1 MDIKDYIQGKRH
13 GKEANQLE
21 RKAMNDPFLQDAIDG
36 YYAVPGNHLSVINE
50 LENKLTPKS
59 VNKTFKLRKWIV
71 AVAASICLLLGV
83 GSLFVNYESTEKDI
97 AHKTIQKINKNIEPK
112 ISELPSTKKFS
123 DEKILAHN
131 SLKAKP
137 ELKLEVQLEDNSLKS
152 ENAVEAVPTEKFNEN
167 PISAMNMVKEETVET
182 AQIQASNFKS
192 TTGNLSKNISGKVV
206 DEKGEA
212 IVGASIKLQD
222 SYNGTIT
229 DLNGN
234 FKLNVP
240 DGKNNRIVASYI
252 GYEKKEIPISPD
264 SNIIQLQPDNL
275 ALNEVVVVGYGTQ
288 KRSSVVGSISA
299 AKPVLHKYEKAE
311 FEKYIKQNHKQ
322 NTCSEQ
328 KEFIKVKFTINE
340 LGKPVD
346 LEIIECSCI
355 QLEDEFVQLFKNSP
369 KWSSKMQKIK
379 MTIRF

>member
-36 YYAVPGNHLSVINE
+36 YDAVPGNHLSTIKE
-50 LENKLTPKS
+50 LENKLAPKS

-71 AVAASICLLLGV
+71 AVAASICLVLGV
-83 GSLFVNYESTEKDI
+83 GSLFINYESTEKDI
-97 AHKTIQKINKNIEPK
+97 AHKTIQKINKNTAPK
-112 ISELPSTKKFS
+112 ISELPSTKKLS

-137 ELKLEVQLEDNSLKS
+137 ELNQEVQLEDNSIIS
-152 ENAVEAVPTEKFNEN
+152 ENTLDAVSTEKILEN
-167 PISAMNMVKEETVET
+167 PISAMNMANEETVVT
-182 AQIQASNFKS
+182 APIQASNFKS

-212 IVGASIKLQD
+212 IIGASIKLQD
-222 SYNGTIT
+222 SYNGTVT

-234 FKLNVP
+234 FTLNVP
-240 DGKNNRIVASYI
+240 DIKKNRIIASYI

-288 KRSSVVGSISA
+288 KRSSVVGSVSA
-299 AKPVLHKYEKAE
+299 TKAIFIKYEKAE
-311 FEKYIKQNHKQ
+311 FENYIQQNHKQ

-328 KEFIKVKFTINE
+328 KEFIKVKFTLNE

-346 LEIIECSCI
+346 LEIVACSCI
-355 QLEDEFVQLFKNSP
+355 QLEEEFVQLFKNSP
-369 KWSSKMQKIK
+369 KWTIKLQKIQ